1 MATTSSPAAL
11 MPVIPV
17 FTGAE
22 RLALAGYLAGYTGL
36 TRQAYELDLRQYVT
50 WCHQHQCAVRRC
62 CSPDGGERPP
72 SPGRRS
78 GGVKLGAA

>member
-50 WCHQHQCAVRRC
+50 WCHQHQCATRLLFV
-62 CSPDGGERPP
+62 
-72 SPGRRS
+72 S
-78 GGVKLGAA
+78 GWG